1 VDPVRKL
8 ITDKLAETGLTMKE
22 VSTKLGRNESYLHQF
37 LKRGHPAELGERDRG
52 KLAHVLG
59 ISPDDLRGPDN
70 PMPPRLNGHA
80 REETGAIGI
89 EDLQDRSRIYERAL
103 RKIAAE
109 QPNSTAAE
117 IARAA
122 LRLFE

>member
-1 VDPVRKL
+1 
-8 ITDKLAETGLTMKE
+8 MKK
-22 VSTKLGRNESYLHQF
+22 VSTKLGRNERYLHQF
-37 LKRGHPAELGERDRG
+37 LKRGHPAERGERDRG

-59 ISPDDLRGPDN
+59 ISPDHLRGPDN

-89 EDLQDRSRIYERAL
+89 EHLQDRSRIYERAL
-103 RKIAAE
+103 RKIVAE
-109 QPNSTAAE
+109 QPKSTAAE